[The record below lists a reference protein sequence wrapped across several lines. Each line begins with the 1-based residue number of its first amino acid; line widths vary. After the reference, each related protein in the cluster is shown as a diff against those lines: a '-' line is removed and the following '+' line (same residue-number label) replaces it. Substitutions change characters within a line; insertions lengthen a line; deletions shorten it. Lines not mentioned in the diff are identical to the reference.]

1 MFSKLGSGT
10 LPPQAG
16 PSRPWLYLAPPKQS
30 KMKTFCRLY
39 HYLRVACIQEWKKSS
54 RDDAASLHTPM
65 SRCPQVPRMP
75 YPHTSRFPDANIPID
90 SMTPLPQRLRLPL
103 LEASSLDGMLPSLM
117 GSVRFFFIF
126 FPLRLPPAIGPLRHW
141 IPPPLW
147 TLCIV
152 LIFSSPP
159 CRPALIF
166 PTFQMCFTCF
176 FLFFLFFLFSNRKF
190 GPTKSAKGTKCLST

>member
-1 MFSKLGSGT
+1 MFSQLGSGT

-117 GSVRFFFIF
+117 GSVRFFNL
-126 FPLRLPPAIGPLRHW
+126 FP
-141 IPPPLW
+141 
-147 TLCIV
+147 
-152 LIFSSPP
+152 SSPS
-159 CRPALIF
+159 RPASIF
-166 PTFQMCFTCF
+166 LTFPMCCTSFSYF
-176 FLFFLFFLFSNRKF
+176 SLFSCF
-190 GPTKSAKGTKCLST
+190 PIKSWDRQSP